1 MVLERRAVLQS
12 VAKVL
17 IGLPGREPSACEA
30 RFLPAYSPRQGQGRS
45 DGWPPLTRAGQRT
58 GVHLWASGYQA
69 ILLAQT
75 LARKKNEAPGR
86 GKIPISL

>member
-17 IGLPGREPSACEA
+17 IGLPGREPSDFQA
-30 RFLPAYSPRQGQGRS
+30 RLSPAYSTRQGQGRS
-45 DGWPPLTRAGQRT
+45 DGRPPWRT
-58 GVHLWASGYQA
+58 GGHLLASGYQA

-75 LARKKNEAPGR
+75 LARKKNETLGR
-86 GKIPISL
+86 GKIPASL